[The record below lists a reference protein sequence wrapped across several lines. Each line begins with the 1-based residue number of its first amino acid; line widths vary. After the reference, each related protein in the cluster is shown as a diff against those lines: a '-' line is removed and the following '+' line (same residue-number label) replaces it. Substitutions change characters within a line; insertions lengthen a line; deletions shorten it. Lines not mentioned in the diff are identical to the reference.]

1 MARISIALLTLV
13 MAAVPLSA
21 QVRQPIRAQDGDLIQ
36 MDSADRVR
44 IVRRSDG
51 QVRAVYSQQQKWL
64 VVLVDGGSPASRT
77 PDGRPDWVFMFNEV
91 TGDWPLGERW
101 DGSATVEEYLAVG
114 EFGPIGLRLI
124 TPTGTAQALSGMRR
138 DDALRDPAIRSVMF
152 TGVSRSNGALSFA
165 QGEAQA
171 VGYTTRIAE
180 QRANR
185 SSGMTSSS
193 GVTYMVNGV
202 PSSAMSGSPASPPPP
217 GAPVRVGGN
226 IKTPVKIQDAAPV
239 LPPVALQAGV
249 RGIVILEIIIATDG
263 SVSDVKVLRSI
274 PLLDQAAIATAR
286 QWRYEPT
293 YLNGAPVPVI
303 MTATVDFR

>member
-1 MARISIALLTLV
+1 MDSLLLPFIALAL
-13 MAAVPLSA
+13 AATP
-21 QVRQPIRAQDGDLIQ
+21 QTRQPIDARDGDVIR

-51 QVRAVYSQQQKWL
+51 QVRAVFNQQQKWL

-77 PDGRPDWVFMFNEV
+77 PDGRPDWVFTFDEV

-114 EFGPIGLRLI
+114 EFGTVGLRLI
-124 TPTGTAQALSGMRR
+124 TPIGTVQVLNGLRR
-138 DDALRDPAIRSVMF
+138 DESLRDPATPAVMF
-152 TGVSRSNGALSFA
+152 RGGGRSNGAASFA
-165 QGEAQA
+165 QAEAQA
-171 VGYTTRIAE
+171 AANATRSVE

-185 SSGMTSSS
+185 GAGAFSS
-193 GVTYMVNGV
+193 GVTLTIDGV
-202 PSSAMSGSPASPPPP
+202 AATAPPSQPPPP
-217 GAPVRVGGN
+217 PSAPVRVGGT
-226 IKTPVKIQDAAPV
+226 IKTPLRIQDAAPV

-249 RGIVILEIIIATDG
+249 RGVVIVEIIIATDG

-274 PLLDQAAIATAR
+274 PLLDQAAIAAAR

-293 YLNGAPVPVI
+293 YLNGAPIPVI